1 MTKQTISFLED
12 RQIIESIDKL
22 ASERGSDRSAIIREC
37 IRKEMRRLE
46 NQKITS

>member
-1 MTKQTISFLED
+1 MTKSIVSFLED
-12 RQIIESIDKL
+12 KQIIDNIDKI
-22 ASERGSDRSAIIREC
+22 ATERGSDRSAIIREC